1 MSHRE
6 ERPPD
11 GRSAS
16 TDPQAPTAPVRAS
29 TPRRIDVAVTPA
41 MLEAIDRVVADQN
54 VTVTEAVRRLITYG
68 DLVYPLVQAQ
78 HGGGSSCVA

>member
-1 MSHRE
+1 
-6 ERPPD
+6 
-11 GRSAS
+11 
-16 TDPQAPTAPVRAS
+16 
-29 TPRRIDVAVTPA
+29 

>member
-1 MSHRE
+1 VVDLRIPGKPRLMA
-6 ERPPD
+6 D
-11 GRSAS
+11 
-16 TDPQAPTAPVRAS
+16 TQAVHAQEQESSGLKR
-29 TPRRIDVAVTPA
+29 AVTPA